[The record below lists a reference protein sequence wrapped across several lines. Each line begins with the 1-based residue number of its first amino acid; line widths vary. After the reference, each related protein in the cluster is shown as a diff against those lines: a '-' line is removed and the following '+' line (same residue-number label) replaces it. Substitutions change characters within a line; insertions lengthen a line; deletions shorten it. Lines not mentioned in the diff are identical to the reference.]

1 MSCHRGL
8 STCSS
13 SSSPSLILSVKKKK
27 KEPVPSSQVALTFY
41 RPGCNNN
48 NHHQKTFRIASN
60 VCVCVCGAR
69 PIRSTASLG
78 PSFRK
83 WSCTFRSFNRFFS
96 YPHLHID
103 TNTRTHSCGD
113 SGLSPIDFNRIYFEI
128 LIQIRLYYANNNFF
142 FFFFFLNGRFYGC
155 YR

>member
-60 VCVCVCGAR
+60 VCVCVWRSANSVNGELGAIF
-69 PIRSTASLG
+69 PEVVVYV
-78 PSFRK
+78 SFLQPVLLLSPPAHRHK
-83 WSCTFRSFNRFFS
+83 HTNAQLRGLWVIANRFQQNLFR
-96 YPHLHID
+96 D
-103 TNTRTHSCGD
+103 TNSNT
-113 SGLSPIDFNRIYFEI
+113 II
-128 LIQIRLYYANNNFF
+128 L
-142 FFFFFLNGRFYGC
+142 C
-155 YR
+155 